1 MSKKTRLIAV
11 ALLLAALAGLYATPY
26 VTLHQMRK
34 AAAAD
39 DAAALAARVDF
50 PALRENLK
58 ADMQQRMLDRDRNE
72 RGEPSPASTFG
83 AALAG
88 ALLGPMVDALITPE
102 ALARIIEGQRPVK
115 AAIGFGKPRPEPGA
129 TERPRARLG
138 TAMGYESL
146 NRFVFSVRHP
156 GDDEEPVELV
166 LHRDGLIGWKLAELR
181 LP

>member
-1 MSKKTRLIAV
+1 MKLRALPIAAAV
-11 ALLLAALAGLYATPY
+11 LALAGLYATPY
-26 VTLHQMRK
+26 VTLHQLRQ
-34 AAAAD
+34 AAAAE
-39 DAAALAARVDF
+39 DAPALAARVDF

-58 ADMQQRMLDRDRNE
+58 AGLQQRMLDRDRNE
-72 RGEPSPASTFG
+72 RGEPSQASTFG

-102 ALARIIEGQRPVK
+102 ALARIMEGQRPVK
-115 AAIGFGKPRPEPGA
+115 AAIGFGKPRPEPGR
-129 TERPRARLG
+129 TERSRAKLE

>member
-1 MSKKTRLIAV
+1 MKRRALLIATAV
-11 ALLLAALAGLYATPY
+11 LALAGLYATPY

-39 DAAALAARVDF
+39 DAPALAARVDF

-102 ALARIIEGQRPVK
+102 ALARILEGQRPVK
-115 AAIGFGKPRPEPGA
+115 AAIGFAKPRPEPGSA
-129 TERPRARLG
+129 DRARARLE

-146 NRFVFSVRHP
+146 NRFVFRVRHP
-156 GDDEEPVELV
+156 GDDEDPIELV

>member
-1 MSKKTRLIAV
+1 MKLRAPLIATAV
-11 ALLLAALAGLYATPY
+11 LALAGLYATPY
-26 VTLHQMRK
+26 ATLHQIRK

-39 DAAALAARVDF
+39 DAAALASRVDF

-58 ADMQQRMLDRDRNE
+58 AGLQQRMLDRDRNE
-72 RGEPSPASTFG
+72 RGEPSQASTFG

-102 ALARIIEGQRPVK
+102 ALARVIEGQRPVK
-115 AAIGFGKPRPEPGA
+115 AAIGFGKRRPETGA
-129 TERPRARLG
+129 ERPRAKLE

-156 GDDEEPVELV
+156 GDDEDPIELV